1 MSKRGGCAGFS
12 FLKPRTRPSIPGGVR
27 QLRKRARSDSGFTL
41 VELLVALLVLSIV
54 LAALGPAVMSLL
66 NATGSTN
73 HRSVANG
80 LAVQATE
87 QIRAVPYEEIG
98 FATSGSVPSG
108 CSNAVVL
115 NTASTPIAGTSTPA
129 PVGGVSYT
137 IQTCISWVSDSSGNS
152 QAYKQSVVT
161 VSWTADHLSS
171 KVSQTSAIYPGGLGG
186 YKAAN
191 NGSLGSPGTTV
202 VTGPPPNPPT
212 NVTATA
218 TTSNT
223 ISVSWT
229 PTTWYPVNGTNGQ
242 GFYVVVY
249 TTVPGGF
256 TSAPGGPSVTTVSY
270 TPSSET
276 TADTL
281 PITVSP
287 GETYYIQVEA
297 FDTGVQQASAITSNT
312 VTVTTPGSS
321 SPTCVI
327 NSLVVS
333 PSVGQN
339 PNKGVAV
346 DKNGN
351 LVNESYFSL
360 SVNAPSPCSNVTV
373 AYAPAACT
381 PGATGCTTD
390 YATMTGTGGALYGNT
405 LSGLTWS
412 TGTQQF
418 TVYQGSPSA
427 QYQGV
432 ATQVQVCTENGNSG
446 QC

>member
-1 MSKRGGCAGFS
+1 
-12 FLKPRTRPSIPGGVR
+12 
-27 QLRKRARSDSGFTL
+27 
-41 VELLVALLVLSIV
+41 LLVLAIV
-54 LAALGPAVMSLL
+54 LAALGPAIISSL
-66 NATGSTN
+66 NATGATN

-87 QIRAVPYEEIG
+87 QIRAVPYDEVG
-98 FATSGSVPSG
+98 FANSGSVPSN

-115 NTASTPIAGTSTPA
+115 NTASAPIVGTTTPA
-129 PVGGVSYT
+129 PVAGVSYT

-161 VSWTADHLSS
+161 VSWKADRLSS
-171 KVSQTSAIYPGGLGG
+171 QVSQTSAIYPGGLGG
-186 YKAAN
+186 YTAAN
-191 NGSLGSPGTTV
+191 NGSSGSPGTTV
-202 VTGPPPNPPT
+202 VSGPPPNPPT

-223 ISVSWT
+223 ISVSWS
-229 PTTWYPVNGTNGQ
+229 PTTWYPVNGTNGT
-242 GFYVVVY
+242 GFYVVVF
-249 TTVPGGF
+249 TTIPNGF
-256 TSAPGGPSVTTVSY
+256 TSAPGGPPVTSVSY
-270 TPSSET
+270 TPSTET

-297 FDTGVQQASAITSNT
+297 FDTGVQQASVITSNT

-321 SPTCVI
+321 GPTCTI

-333 PSVGQN
+333 PSYGQN

-346 DKNGN
+346 DKSGK

-360 SVNAPSPCSNVTV
+360 SVNAPSPCTNVTV
-373 AYAPAACT
+373 EYAPAACT
-381 PGATGCTTD
+381 PGATGCTTYD
-390 YATMTGTGGALYGNT
+390 ATMTGTGGALYGT
-405 LSGLTWS
+405 TAAGLIWS

-418 TVYQGSPSA
+418 TIYQGSPLT

-432 ATQVQVCTENGNSG
+432 ATQVQVCTENGSSG